1 MKKDNAMENSICK
14 IRKNL
19 SILCEK
25 ILYNRFMWSTP
36 VYLCSISIRKKEAGG
51 ESFMSNENEVLLDK
65 GKQNEPRKIKVER
78 KEGEPTP
85 AFIGASWAALL
96 IGVSAYF
103 IGLFN
108 AAMQLNEKGYY
119 FAVLIFGLYAAVSLQ
134 KAVRDKD
141 EGIPVTNIYYGISWL
156 ALIVSISLMGIGLY
170 NAGSIDLSEKGFYG
184 MSFVLSL
191 FAAITVQKNIRDT
204 QRARERN

>member
-1 MKKDNAMENSICK
+1 MGALQCICVPLLIDKKDGGDNS
-14 IRKNL
+14 
-19 SILCEK
+19 
-25 ILYNRFMWSTP
+25 
-36 VYLCSISIRKKEAGG
+36 
-51 ESFMSNENEVLLDK
+51 MSNDQEILLDK
-65 GKQNEPRKIKVER
+65 GKQKDPKLKVQR

-85 AFIGASWAALL
+85 AFIGASWGALL
-96 IGVSAYF
+96 VGVAAYF

-204 QRARERN
+204 QRARERE